1 MSRIRRA
8 SPLLR
13 RSLCAG
19 LLLAAWLTAFFYV
32 RTWDLPSR
40 LEHVPDAIVADAA
53 FTPAEAMQAST
64 YSYPPLQYLLT
75 SLALPDPSVEQCDSV
90 AEATHRILVRR
101 AFSSAMAFGLI
112 LLTFLF
118 GVRHLRMNDWFAW
131 GAAQLFALL
140 PLVLFYS
147 QTSNMDAPYAFW
159 LMAAVFCVAEAELRA
174 EGRRSVAL
182 HLAAGVF
189 LGASFCTKDQVYAV
203 CILPAFAYALF
214 RLRRGESFRS
224 ATRPL
229 LLWAA
234 SFVLTVGAIYAWAG
248 GIPVMRAHFSWIAG
262 GGRTEFFQ
270 AGDSFAERLSL
281 LRLQVRSLLCAADL
295 PLLAAL
301 LAGALLLRSGWRSF
315 LREEWLFP
323 VAILLAMASMQ
334 LFLIQILRASHARY
348 AVVFLP
354 FLALLAFRMLERAR
368 PRPLVVAVIAVLLG
382 YSGLNAASFLSGM
395 KRTPRQEAV
404 SVLKKNPETFAAM
417 TLPGE
422 RFLYGADGAATR
434 YGAYRSWLFAKLEP
448 EGDVP
453 DLALESF
460 FFHMKDPDS
469 VLLSGDVE
477 SPFAD
482 ELKACG
488 AYRTE
493 RAFRRKTILPTLFVP
508 PIGEYELLRRDRS
521 APLPSAKDFAERSLS
536 RQIMALE
543 ALNRCGGGCDDP
555 EKLAWIGRSL
565 RPFREDEIGRI
576 LISRSGIGFLMR
588 CYEAG
593 GRDAD
598 AARVAAFLGLP
609 AKTEDAERDSDA
621 GLESARSPSSF

>member
-1 MSRIRRA
+1 MSRIRCS

-13 RSLCAG
+13 RSLCAS
-19 LLLAAWLTAFFYV
+19 LLLVAWLTAFFYV

-75 SLALPDPSVEQCDSV
+75 SLALPDSTAEQGDSV
-90 AEATHRILVRR
+90 SAASHRILVRR

-112 LLTFLF
+112 LLTFFF

-131 GAAQLFALL
+131 AAAQLFAFL

-147 QTSNMDAPYAFW
+147 QTSNMDVPYAFW
-159 LMAAVFCVAEAELRA
+159 LTAAVFCVAEAELRA
-174 EGRRSVAL
+174 KGRRSIAF

-203 CILPAFAYALF
+203 CILPAFAYALL
-214 RLRRGESFRS
+214 RLRRGETFR
-224 ATRPL
+224 AAMRPL

-248 GIPVMRAHFSWIAG
+248 GIPVMRTHFSWIAG

-270 AGDSFAERLSL
+270 AGDPFAERLSL
-281 LRLQVRSLLCAADL
+281 LWFQIRSLLCAADF

-301 LAGALLLRSGWRSF
+301 LAGALLLGSAWRSF
-315 LREEWLFP
+315 LREEWIFP
-323 VAILLAMASMQ
+323 VAILLSMASMQ
-334 LFLIQILRASHARY
+334 LFLIQVLRASHARY
-348 AVVFLP
+348 AIVFLP
-354 FLALLAFRMLERAR
+354 FLSLFAFRMLERAK
-368 PRPLVVAVIAVLLG
+368 PRPFAVASVAALLA
-382 YSGLNAASFLSGM
+382 YSGLNPADFFFSM
-395 KRTPRQEAV
+395 KHTPRQEAL
-404 SVLKKNPETFAAM
+404 SALRENPNAFAAM
-417 TLPGE
+417 MLPGE
-422 RFLYGADGAATR
+422 YFLYGADGETKR
-434 YGAYRSWLFAKLEP
+434 YEAYRSWLFAKLEP
-448 EGDVP
+448 EDETP
-453 DLALESF
+453 DLALEPF
-460 FFHMKDPDS
+460 FFRMKEPNS
-469 VLLSGDVE
+469 VLLSDDVE
-477 SPFAD
+477 TPFAD
-482 ELKACG
+482 ELKESG

-493 RAFRRKTILPTLFVP
+493 RAFRRKALLPTLFVP
-508 PIGEYELLRRDRS
+508 PIGEYELLRRDS
-521 APLPSAKDFAERSLS
+521 SMPLPSAEDFAERPLS

-543 ALNRCGGGCDDP
+543 ALNRYGGGCGDP
-555 EKLAWIGRSL
+555 EKLAWIGRAL

-576 LISRSGIGFLMR
+576 LISRAGMTFLMT

-593 GRDAD
+593 GRDED

-609 AKTEDAERDSDA
+609 AKTEGVERGSDD
-621 GLESARSPSSF
+621 GSSPERHPTSS